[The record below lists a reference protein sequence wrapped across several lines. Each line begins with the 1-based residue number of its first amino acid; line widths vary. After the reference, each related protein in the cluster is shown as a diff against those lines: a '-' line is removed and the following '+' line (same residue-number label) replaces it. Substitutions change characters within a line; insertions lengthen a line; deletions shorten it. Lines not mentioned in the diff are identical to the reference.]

1 MPLSDVFWS
10 MLWFFLFVAW
20 IGVVITVVADI
31 LGNPELA
38 VAFRALWVLLVIVVP
53 WLGVLTYVVAYG
65 SAMAERRS
73 PGIAGRDA
81 ASSGI
86 YYSRP
91 SGYVAR
97 H

>member
-10 MLWFFLFVAW
+10 MLGFFLFVAW

-31 LGNPELA
+31 LGNRDLT
-38 VAFRALWVLLVIVVP
+38 VLVRALWVLLVIVVP
-53 WLGVLTYVVAYG
+53 WLGVLTYVVAHG
-65 SAMAERRS
+65 AAMAERRA
-73 PGIAGRDA
+73 PGIATRDVV
-81 ASSGI
+81 SSGS
-86 YYSRP
+86 YFSRP